1 MRYSPDD
8 DDYNDQES
16 SGLRQICI
24 PEIKTEFK
32 LSEHQLRSREAC
44 LTELE
49 NLHREIADL
58 HGIFNRLHDTVEV
71 QGETIEVVAEN
82 VEVTQVQVEQGARSL
97 REALSYKKAMYPMC
111 GALIG
116 TCLGGP
122 VGLLAGIKVGG
133 LAAVGCGIL
142 GFTGGAA
149 IKNKEELNTSTA
161 IEANERKNE

>member
-1 MRYSPDD
+1 M
-8 DDYNDQES
+8 
-16 SGLRQICI
+16 
-24 PEIKTEFK
+24 
-32 LSEHQLRSREAC
+32 
-44 LTELE
+44 
-49 NLHREIADL
+49 HREIADL

-82 VEVTQVQVEQGARSL
+82 VEITQVQVEQGTRSL

-122 VGLLAGIKVGG
+122 VGLLAGMKVGG

-149 IKNKEELNTSTA
+149 IKNKEELDTSTA